1 LSPMYRYTPMSDEID
16 IINGCKKQVPRY
28 QRALYDK
35 FASKMLGVCLRYS
48 HDQEE
53 AEDMLQEGFVKVF
66 SHINDYRGDGS
77 FEGWIRRVMIN
88 SAINYFVKNKRHYFQ
103 DDVDDL
109 GEVIEDNRVHYDQ
122 LHVKD
127 LLRVIQALPDGY
139 RTVFN
144 LYEIEGYQHEEIA
157 EMLGISVSTSK
168 TQLLHSKRLL
178 QKRLADYSREIKG
191 Y

>member
-1 LSPMYRYTPMSDEID
+1 MYRYTPMSDEID

-144 LYEIEGYQHEEIA
+144 LYEIEGYQHKEIA